1 MKVKYH
7 SLTYASFLRILP
19 PRLRRLDFGGFERRV
34 HCPRRLRQFPQRVPP
49 NAHPVKRARDGSVG
63 RLASPRVFLRFAFAR
78 IADPTHRL
86 GVPLREVRQDGRA
99 ARASPETRSA
109 SETVEWRLR
118 SACCRR
124 SSANVAS
131 CTSTCT
137 PRAAAASLREGRQSP
152 L

>member
-34 HCPRRLRQFPQRVPP
+34 HRPRRLRQFPQRVPP

-63 RLASPRVFLRFAFAR
+63 RLAFLAVFLRFAFAR

-99 ARASPETRSA
+99 RARVAGDA
-109 SETVEWRLR
+109 QRLGDGGV
-118 SACCRR
+118 AFALGVLPQ

-137 PRAAAASLREGRQSP
+137 PRAAAASRREGRQSP